1 MKKIRLMTA
10 AASVLLTAGTLVATV
25 PSASA
30 AADACVR
37 PSWSNKSTGVGHAKE
52 GFARVRLG
60 PSSDCAV
67 NIAVGSN
74 YELQYDCWVINSA
87 GNRWTHIR
95 VPSAATGGWVWNGNL
110 DDGGSVADSSK
121 C

>member
-10 AASVLLTAGTLVATV
+10 AASALLTAGTLTATV
-25 PSASA
+25 PSAA
-30 AADACVR
+30 AAAEACVR

-60 PSSDCAV
+60 PSSDCSV

-87 GNRWTHIR
+87 GNRWTHVR